1 MAFWA
6 KVNRSWAEAEVETRG
21 TVTTT
26 VHAATPE
33 GAATEF
39 VVDSAG
45 GHGWPGSRPRRE
57 GSTPIMSFS
66 GAERVWQFFKD
77 NRRQTP

>member
-1 MAFWA
+1 
-6 KVNRSWAEAEVETRG
+6 EPRG

-26 VHAATPE
+26 IYPALPE
-33 GAATEF
+33 GAATEY
-39 VVDSAG
+39 VVDAAG

-57 GSTPIMSFS
+57 GATPISSFS

-77 NRRQTP
+77 KRRLGPSEP